1 LLFGRRPKRRIG
13 LEERL
18 RRHHAAVRVRNVV
31 LVIVLGSAVIAV
43 SLLLGRVS
51 SSYDPLPGA
60 VRSR

>member
-51 SSYDPLPGA
+51 SSYDPVPGA